1 MLISFET
8 GLARKQ
14 ELWPRKGKGLDIS
27 VYEVTQ
33 SAHLTD
39 PLIFNLGLWPYSQ
52 CNTRSNLRKPR
63 CRQ

>member
-27 VYEVTQ
+27 VYELTH
-33 SAHLTD
+33 SAKLAD
-39 PLIFNLGLWPYSQ
+39 PLIFNLDLWPYY
-52 CNTRSNLRKPR
+52 
-63 CRQ
+63 

>member
-27 VYEVTQ
+27 VFEVTQ
-33 SAHLTD
+33 SAQLAD
-39 PLIFNLGLWPYSQ
+39 RPLFNLDLWPY
-52 CNTRSNLRKPR
+52 C
-63 CRQ
+63 